1 MTENQLQVEFIDH
14 IGVFKNFVK
23 PDFCK
28 TLIKAF
34 DYWYDLKY
42 IKSLD
47 WSNDNHEYNCTANN
61 EGETQFDKK
70 GGMGRKDKQF
80 FLEVADP
87 ILAMQ
92 VNSAVGQ
99 AFELYAKEYKGILDC
114 ADPVSSWTSKVQK
127 TEPGGGYH
135 MWHCENGNF
144 IYRDRVL
151 TWMIYLNDIPYE
163 NGGGTDFYHQKRSFQ
178 PTEGTVVIWPA
189 CYTHMHRGGFLT
201 GDIAKY
207 IVTGWFVREPG
218 EVTNKTFGE
227 LTGQLQ
233 PKDELNT

>member
-14 IGVFKNFVK
+14 IGVFKNFVN
-23 PDFCK
+23 PEFCQS
-28 TLIKAF
+28 LIKAF

-42 IKSLD
+42 IKSLE
-47 WSNDNHEYNCTANN
+47 WSNEINNYSHGANN
-61 EGETQFDKK
+61 EGETQFEK

-87 ILAMQ
+87 TLAMQ
-92 VNSAVGQ
+92 VNGAVGQ

-114 ADPVSSWTSKVQK
+114 ADPVSSWTTKVQK

-144 IYRDRVL
+144 MYRDRVL

-163 NGGGTDFYHQKRSFQ
+163 NGGATDFYHQKISFQ
-178 PTEGTVVIWPA
+178 PTEGTIVLWPA
-189 CYTHMHRGGFLT
+189 CYTHMHRGAFLT

-207 IVTGWFVREPG
+207 IATGWFLREPG
-218 EVTNKTFGE
+218 EVTNRTLGE
-227 LTGQLQ
+227 LSGQLQ
-233 PKDELNT
+233 PKEKLNQ